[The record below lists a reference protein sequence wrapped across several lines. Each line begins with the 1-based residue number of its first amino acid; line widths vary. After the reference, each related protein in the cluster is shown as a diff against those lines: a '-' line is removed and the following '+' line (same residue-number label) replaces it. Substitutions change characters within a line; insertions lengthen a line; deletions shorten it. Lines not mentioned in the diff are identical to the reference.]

1 MTKKKDIVFVNHL
14 TYIKKRRMQ
23 KYHAHKIMR
32 FFRQYGID
40 PLWINSFVKVRKVLY
55 KNKL

>member
-23 KYHAHKIMR
+23 KYHARKIMR

-40 PLWINSFVKVRKVLY
+40 PLWIKPVGGIKPVHT
-55 KNKL
+55 

>member
-14 TYIKKRRMQ
+14 TYIEKRRMQ
-23 KYHAHKIMR
+23 KYHARKIMR

>member
-1 MTKKKDIVFVNHL
+1 MTKKKDIVLVNHL
-14 TYIKKRRMQ
+14 KYIKKRRMQ
-23 KYHAHKIMR
+23 KYHTRKIMR